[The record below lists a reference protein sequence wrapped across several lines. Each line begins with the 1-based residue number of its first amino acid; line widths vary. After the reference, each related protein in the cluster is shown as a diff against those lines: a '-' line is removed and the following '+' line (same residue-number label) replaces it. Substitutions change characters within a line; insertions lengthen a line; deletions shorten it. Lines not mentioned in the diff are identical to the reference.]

1 MSKTVKN
8 TGGISIQRNE
18 DELRNWFD
26 LLLELRS
33 RGFTPDQVRSA
44 LSGQNPGL
52 KKLMPTLEN
61 QSWCW

>member
-8 TGGISIQRNE
+8 TGGISIQSNE
-18 DELRNWFD
+18 DELRIWFD

-44 LSGQNPGL
+44 LLGQNQGL